1 MVHTTH
7 HTSHKRTYCRS
18 DRNGK
23 PESLILDGEEECEP
37 FWELLG
43 GKGPVKP
50 AVDDTVPLPTA
61 CGTKRCNCKEHS
73 HCCAACRFVP
83 GQRT

>member
-1 MVHTTH
+1 M
-7 HTSHKRTYCRS
+7 YCRS

-43 GKGPVKP
+43 GKGPIKP
-50 AVDDTVPLPTA
+50 AVEDTVPLPT
-61 CGTKRCNCKEHS
+61 GTWLYLLLLL
-73 HCCAACRFVP
+73 HCLMHTDYIV
-83 GQRT
+83 